1 MSFIDCVRLK
11 SETDL
16 FKPWIVLGV
25 WQVFVLLIGW
35 GLRGVGWTR
44 RFTTLPMKSAAIMR
58 RIRGLVPGF
67 FLFEWLAVYWWKRAE
82 VPDATVLSAFP

>member
-1 MSFIDCVRLK
+1 MKRISSSHGLCWVFGR
-11 SETDL
+11 
-16 FKPWIVLGV
+16 F
-25 WQVFVLLIGW
+25 FVLLIGW
-35 GLRGVGWTR
+35 GFRGVGWTR

-58 RIRGLVPGF
+58 RIRGRGLVPGF

>member
-1 MSFIDCVRLK
+1 MK
-11 SETDL
+11 SA
-16 FKPWIVLGV
+16 
-25 WQVFVLLIGW
+25 
-35 GLRGVGWTR
+35 
-44 RFTTLPMKSAAIMR
+44 MKSAAIMR